1 MILDEFIEPAKLLCS
16 FKLCCIFLI
25 FFLHQLI
32 DAEKKLEEL
41 NNEQETLI
49 DVFAEERDRRDA
61 EEKKLRNKLEVLLL
75 PSAFQNEYKQHTL

>member
-1 MILDEFIEPAKLLCS
+1 MRIC
-16 FKLCCIFLI
+16 
-25 FFLHQLI
+25 FLHQLI